1 MHQIERREI
10 AGVTGFVGESAGP
23 YVGGLMFRVG
33 RADESGPTTG
43 VTHLVEHLSLPG
55 QSRQEPDLAATV
67 DNILTAFYAYGEP
80 DEVGGLLSRTATT
93 LGMLPLERL
102 TTERAILTAE
112 ESAQGFNFNRLA
124 FALRF
129 GPITHGLVGYDEW
142 GLEHLTPES
151 VQGWADACFTRGNA
165 AVWFTGEPPPGFE
178 LDLRDGEPEPFD
190 TPAPRPIPYVD
201 FPSLYASSPPGG
213 VLLATVGRRTT
224 ALGIVSD
231 VLLHRLADRLRYEL
245 GLVYAVESVRSP
257 LTKDE
262 IHTAILIDAAEA
274 NVRRVADEALEVL
287 RRLAEDGPTEDE
299 LEHERRR
306 RRRDGS
312 AAPELSSWLGFI
324 AAQHLVGAPYES
336 VADFVAEADA
346 VTPASAAEALRGAAE
361 RLLLIGPEEAA
372 GVTGL
377 TDYPLTSPRRVE
389 GRRFRPHAIVGS
401 ARKASL
407 VVGNEGAMVVA
418 TDGTSALTATFADC
432 VLVVHQPDGGR
443 MLVSDDGFFL
453 HVDPTDWR
461 KGEEAVALI
470 DAAVDPSL
478 VVAADPAL
486 ERQRATVERVAEACV
501 PGLRGSVRGELE
513 ALPRFLEDDE
523 ELRAVARASRS
534 WRMGM
539 VAVTNRRLL
548 FLYVDEVKAEVP
560 LDQIRSAAVKSHKD
574 PDLVLDTDDELKKL
588 SSIGPDE
595 MAERLADLLSRR
607 G

>member
-274 NVRRVADEALEVL
+274 NMRRVADEALEVL
-287 RRLAEDGPTEDE
+287 RRLAENGPTEDE

-407 VVGNEGAMVVA
+407 VVWQRGCHGGCHGRHVSPHRHVRRLCSRRPPARRWPHARQRRRLLSPRRSDRLAEGR
-418 TDGTSALTATFADC
+418 
-432 VLVVHQPDGGR
+432 GGR
-443 MLVSDDGFFL
+443 RAHRRRGRSVARGRGRSGARTAACDG
-453 HVDPTDWR
+453 
-461 KGEEAVALI
+461 
-470 DAAVDPSL
+470 
-478 VVAADPAL
+478 
-486 ERQRATVERVAEACV
+486 RARGRGLRPRA
-501 PGLRGSVRGELE
+501 PGLGPWRVGCTA
-513 ALPRFLEDDE
+513 ALPRG
-523 ELRAVARASRS
+523 RRGASAVARASRS

-539 VAVTNRRLL
+539 VAVTDRRLL

-560 LDQIRSAAVKSHKD
+560 LEQIRSAAVKSRKD